1 MISLIIPTYRNPK
14 YLDICLRSA
23 VGGRVNENNEIIVV
37 VDGFVEESKEVLDKY
52 KNKIQVL
59 PLDENQG
66 MQMALNLGVMN
77 ATNERI
83 MIINDDNVL
92 CAGWDSI
99 WADMSE
105 GEVITINQIEPTGPG
120 IFNFPVK
127 DFGRTPEEF
136 DYDGFM
142 QYETT
147 ISSNEVSDDGGI
159 FPFVLFKKKMVVIV
173 EHLWD
178 GLEQDN

>member
-1 MISLIIPTYRNPK
+1 
-14 YLDICLRSA
+14 
-23 VGGRVNENNEIIVV
+23 
-37 VDGFVEESKEVLDKY
+37 
-52 KNKIQVL
+52 
-59 PLDENQG
+59 
-66 MQMALNLGVMN
+66 MALNLGVMN

-159 FPFVLFKKKMVVIV
+159 FPFVLFKKNQRPAATDKPTTII
-173 EHLWD
+173 
-178 GLEQDN
+178 QI